1 MVEVDLRFYVRDLL
15 VKGITS
21 SPFIAKKILYT
32 LLPWLEKLWIK
43 RDVIFY
49 LALDYMARL
58 SLLQIIVGKCK
69 LWVQFL
75 CVLLYKHVFC
85 FNKRP
90 FLVRSC

>member
-15 VKGITS
+15 IKGITS
-21 SPFIAKKILYT
+21 SPFIAKKKKILNT
-32 LLPWLEKLWIK
+32 LKPWLEKLWVK
-43 RDVIFY
+43 RDIIFY
-49 LALDYMARL
+49 LAPDYMARF

-69 LWVQFL
+69 LWV
-75 CVLLYKHVFC
+75 KHIFC